1 MGVKK
6 FEFGGG
12 RRGEGGQMLLLFAA
26 ALPVL
31 LAVFAMAVDLG
42 GAAVTYHRAQVAMD
56 AAAFAGAQALD
67 VRVYAGGQQVAV
79 NEREAVQAAYAALAG
94 NMGGFPMEAAFHA
107 DGAVMTGSGTALYD
121 TFFLGAL
128 GIHTIPC
135 RVASSATPG
144 WGIEEENQ

>member
-1 MGVKK
+1 MGGTQFTVRK
-6 FEFGGG
+6 E
-12 RRGEGGQMLLLFAA
+12 RRDERGQMLLLFAA

-56 AAAFAGAQALD
+56 AAVFAGAQALD
-67 VRVYAGGQQVAV
+67 VRVYATGQQVVV
-79 NEREAVQAAYAALAG
+79 NEREAVQAAHAALAG
-94 NMGGFPMEAAFHA
+94 NMGGFPMEAAFFA
-107 DGAVMTGSGTALYD
+107 DGAVMKGSGTAAYNTL
-121 TFFLGAL
+121 FLCAL